1 MHKQPE
7 HDYRVAVWMDHRTAK
22 IVKPVSR
29 EEFEIEIL
37 EAQGHHNEH
46 KAHDNSQT
54 HDKYNDGKNRE
65 SVKHFFGELEK
76 KLSGFDTFLLMGPS
90 TAKNEFEH
98 QMRNGKHFHGKR
110 VAVDNLESLSD
121 NELIA
126 YVKKN
131 LRARMDIFRD
141 EEMIK

>member
-29 EEFEIEIL
+29 EDYEIEVL
-37 EAQGHHNEH
+37 ESHAHHNEH

-54 HDKYNDGKNRE
+54 HDKFNEGKHRE
-65 SVKHFFGELEK
+65 SVKHFFAELES
-76 KLSGFDTFLLMGPS
+76 KLTGYDTFLLMGPS
-90 TAKNEFEH
+90 TAKSEFEH
-98 QMRNGKHFHGKR
+98 QLRSTKQFHGKR
-110 VAVDNLESLSD
+110 VAVDNLEIVSD

-131 LRARMDIFRD
+131 LRARMDIYRD

>member
-1 MHKQPE
+1 MYKQPE

-29 EEFEIEIL
+29 EEFEIEFV
-37 EAQGHHNEH
+37 EAEGHHNEH

-65 SVKHFFGELEK
+65 SVKSFFSDLEK
-76 KLSGFDTFLLMGPS
+76 KLSGYDTFLLLGPS
-90 TAKNEFEH
+90 TAKSEFEH
-98 QMRNGKHFHGKR
+98 LMRSSKHFHGKR
-110 VAVDNLESLSD
+110 VAVDNLELLSD
-121 NELIA
+121 NELVA

-131 LRARMDIFRD
+131 LRARMDIYRD
-141 EEMIK
+141 EELIK

>member
-1 MHKQPE
+1 MQKQPE
-7 HDYRVAVWMDHRTAK
+7 HDYRVAIWMDHRTAK

-29 EEFEIEIL
+29 EEFEIELL
-37 EAQGHHNEH
+37 ESQGHHGEH

-54 HDKYNDGKNRE
+54 HDNYNEGKHRE
-65 SVKHFFGELEK
+65 SVKQFFGELEK
-76 KLSGFDTFLLMGPS
+76 KLNGYDTFLLMGPS

-98 QMRNGKHFHGKR
+98 VMRSGKHFHGKR
-110 VAVDNLESLSD
+110 VAVDNLENVSD
-121 NELIA
+121 SELIA

-131 LRARMDIFRD
+131 LRARMDIYRD